1 MKQPTVYLLAS
12 QRNGTLYVGVTSDL
26 IKRVWQHRTHA
37 VDGFTKKYNVNLLMW
52 FEQHETMESAIAREK
67 AIKKW
72 NRPWK
77 LALIEK
83 TNPNWIDLWPVITG
97 EILDS
102 RLRGNDARGGGV
114 SFSCYERYMGSGVDG
129 CNIRTLRVC
138 PIPHAALFM
147 KAGVHALAVV
157 PVPRRH
163 SRAGG
168 NPVPAR
174 RGKP

>member
-1 MKQPTVYLLAS
+1 MKQPAVYLLAS

-26 IKRVWQHRTHA
+26 IKRIWQHRTHA
-37 VDGFTKKYNVNLLMW
+37 VEGFTKKYNVNLLMW

-67 AIKKW
+67 TIKKW
-72 NRPWK
+72 NRLWK

-102 RLRGNDARGGGV
+102 RRRGNDERGGV
-114 SFSCYERYMGSGVDG
+114 SFSCYERYMDSGMAAR
-129 CNIRTLRVC
+129 NIRV
-138 PIPHAALFM
+138 PHASSAP
-147 KAGVHALAVV
+147 HAVI